1 MSRREQKHISNAL
14 SSLIKAQQAM
24 SDRLD
29 NHDTVLESQ
38 AQEIAE
44 LQRKVLD
51 LRNSAIRA
59 DLNAGLSGMEAARK
73 YELSPGRISQI
84 KNTWN

>member
-1 MSRREQKHISNAL
+1 MGRREQKHIANAL
-14 SSLIKAQQAM
+14 TSLAKAQQAM
-24 SDRLD
+24 SERLD
-29 NHDTVLESQ
+29 NHDKVLESQ

-51 LRNSAIRA
+51 LRNSAIRT
-59 DLNAGLSGMEAARK
+59 DLNAGLSGVEAAKK

-84 KNTWN
+84 KNSWN